1 MTRELLQTANKL
13 NHDIT
18 ELENQYKIAE
28 SMLHDSDTL
37 ILRCPD
43 IGSVTL
49 SREARLD
56 VLNTV
61 LGDINERKEELED
74 RLRML

>member
-1 MTRELLQTANKL
+1 MTRELLQTANKI
-13 NHDIT
+13 NNTIQ
-18 ELENQYKIAE
+18 ELDEQYKIVE

-43 IGSVTL
+43 IGSITL
-49 SREARLD
+49 SPEARLD
-56 VLNTV
+56 VLNTA

>member
-1 MTRELLQTANKL
+1 MTRELLAEANKL
-13 NHDIT
+13 NHAIM
-18 ELENQYKIAE
+18 ELENQLKIVE

-37 ILRCPD
+37 TLHCPD
-43 IGSVTL
+43 IGSITL
-49 SREARLD
+49 SPEARLD

-61 LGDINERKEELED
+61 LGDINERKEEMED

>member
-1 MTRELLQTANKL
+1 MTRELLQTANQL
-13 NHDIT
+13 NHGIT
-18 ELENQYKIAE
+18 ELENQYKIVE

-37 ILRCPD
+37 QLLCSD
-43 IGSVTL
+43 IGSITL

>member
-1 MTRELLQTANKL
+1 MTRELLQMANDL
-13 NHDIT
+13 NHEIED
-18 ELENQYKIAE
+18 LEKQHEIVE

-37 ILRCPD
+37 SVYCPN
-43 IGSVTL
+43 IGSVVL
-49 SREARLD
+49 SPEARLD
-56 VLNTV
+56 VINTV

>member
-1 MTRELLQTANKL
+1 MTRELLQTANKI
-13 NHDIT
+13 NHEIT
-18 ELENQYKIAE
+18 ELENQLKIVE
-28 SMLHDSDTL
+28 SMLHDSNTL
-37 ILRCPD
+37 TLHCPD

-49 SREARLD
+49 SPEARLD
-56 VLNTV
+56 VINTA

>member
-1 MTRELLQTANKL
+1 MTRELLQTANKI
-13 NHDIT
+13 NHEIG
-18 ELENQYKIAE
+18 ELEAQLKIVE

-37 ILRCPD
+37 TLHCPN

-49 SREARLD
+49 SPEARLD
-56 VLNTV
+56 VLNIV
-61 LGDINERKEELED
+61 LGDLNTRKEELED

>member
-1 MTRELLQTANKL
+1 MTRELLQMANNL

-18 ELENQYKIAE
+18 ELETQHKIVE
-28 SMLHDSDTL
+28 SMLHDSEC
-37 ILRCPD
+37 LRIYCPD

-49 SREARLD
+49 SPEARLD
-56 VLNTV
+56 VINTV
-61 LGDINERKEELED
+61 LGDINARKEELED

>member
-1 MTRELLQTANKL
+1 MTLETLQEANKL
-13 NHDIT
+13 NHGIT
-18 ELENQYKIAE
+18 ELENQLQIAE

-37 ILRCPD
+37 TLHCPD
-43 IGSVTL
+43 IGSITL

-56 VLNTV
+56 VLNTI

>member
-1 MTRELLQTANKL
+1 MTRELLQMANQL
-13 NHDIT
+13 NHAIS
-18 ELENQYKIAE
+18 ELEAQYKIVE

-37 ILRCPD
+37 WVSDHNNGEVL
-43 IGSVTL
+43 L
-49 SREARLD
+49 SPEARLD
-56 VLNTV
+56 ILNTV